1 MGMQNRAMLLAILP
15 ILMATISFA
24 GFVGNATIHAPAVI
38 LETNNGTLTIIK
50 LNVTTGTGIVNI
62 TGPLSVG
69 QSTINSSDA
78 AVIVASSYLGLN
90 YKNYNFHYQIDD
102 NFANV
107 SGPSAGTA
115 MTLLALSALSH
126 KKLLDNFTV
135 TGVINYNGTIGE
147 IGGVYD
153 KIEAA
158 KAHRMSFM
166 MVPFAGNNSL
176 ETEIYYLASR
186 YFGMRVVPIHN
197 ISQAFSYATGSVPV
211 SGLNV
216 SFNVSDNYNISGIPQ
231 AKLSCSNQCN
241 QTVLS
246 DLASFTLNFTNASIS
261 NVSAFS
267 RFAPI
272 AENMSINA
280 LEASQLAQKGY
291 YYTSADVAFIDFINS
306 FMFQNPNLSIS
317 RGQDLLNSV
326 SYYCG
331 SLNPPPLTRSN
342 YNDVLNGEL
351 RQLWGNVTI
360 NALLSQYN
368 STAIDSDGVL
378 RNIYSAAEAY
388 AWCKAASQIYSESTP
403 SGSSYQAVN
412 VSDKL
417 KPVAQSAISSALSS
431 PSSSS
436 VPSVYIIGAK
446 VALDQGNYALA
457 LLDSDYMLS
466 DEHSIQQNVS
476 EGELYNATSSLVNSS
491 RFGSW
496 ATQFADEALFYMNE
510 SSLVPQQ
517 RSASMLSSG
526 YYAAL
531 LGSEI
536 SNSTKEIY
544 SMLTT
549 APVSRP
555 STTQPSSPSY
565 ALPSTINI
573 IIILLLIIIAL
584 LLATLVVAFITL
596 SELRNELRG
605 GNQRG
610 RRAR

>member
-1 MGMQNRAMLLAILP
+1 MLLAILP
-15 ILMATISFA
+15 ILLATMSFA

-38 LETNNGTLTIIK
+38 LQTNNGTLTIIK

-69 QSTINSSDA
+69 QSTINSSEA
-78 AVIVASSYLGLN
+78 AAIVASSKLGLN
-90 YKNYNFHYQIDD
+90 YKNYNFHYQIND

-126 KKLLDNFTV
+126 KSLLDNFTV

-158 KAHRMSFM
+158 KARGMSFI

-186 YFGMRVVPIHN
+186 YFGMRVIPIN
-197 ISQAFSYATGSVPV
+197 NVSQAFLYATGSVPV

-231 AKLSCSNQCN
+231 ANLSCSNQCN
-241 QTVLS
+241 QTALAE
-246 DLASFTLNFTNASIS
+246 LASFTLNFTNASIS

-272 AENMSINA
+272 ARNLSINA

-317 RGQDLLNSV
+317 NGLNLLNSIG
-326 SYYCG
+326 YYCN
-331 SLNPPPLTRSN
+331 SISPPPLTRSN

-360 NALLSQYN
+360 NALISNYN

-388 AWCKAASQIYSESTP
+388 AWCKAANNIYTESAPTA
-403 SGSSYQAVN
+403 SSSYVN
-412 VSDKL
+412 VSQGMESI
-417 KPVAQSAISSALSS
+417 ASASVSKALSGDI
-431 PSSSS
+431 SS
-436 VPSVYIIGAK
+436 VPSVYIISAK
-446 VALDQGNYALA
+446 EAMNSGNYALA
-457 LLDSDYMLS
+457 LLDSDYILT
-466 DEHSIQQNVS
+466 DEHSNS
-476 EGELYNATSSLVNSS
+476 SNPAALYNDTASMINGS
-491 RFGSW
+491 RYGAW
-496 ATQFADEALFYMNE
+496 ATQFASEALFYMNE
-510 SSLVPQQ
+510 SQHVSPN
-517 RSASMLSSG
+517 RSSALISEAF
-526 YYAAL
+526 YAAL
-531 LGSEI
+531 LGNKI
-536 SNSTKEIY
+536 SNSTQEIN
-544 SMLTT
+544 SMLTSKPVAVT
-549 APVSRP
+549 TTVPPTTTNYAAP
-555 STTQPSSPSY
+555 
-565 ALPSTINI
+565 ATITI
-573 IIILLLIIIAL
+573 IIIMLLIIIAL
-584 LLATLVVAFITL
+584 LVAMLVAMFIML
-596 SELRNELRG
+596 GSIRDQLES
-605 GNQRG
+605 GNNRK
-610 RRAR
+610 RTR

>member
-15 ILMATISFA
+15 ILLATMSFA
-24 GFVGNATIHAPAVI
+24 GFAGNATIHAPAVI
-38 LETNNGTLTIIK
+38 LQTNNGTLTIIK

-69 QSTINSSDA
+69 QSTINSSEA
-78 AVIVASSYLGLN
+78 AAIVASSKLGLN
-90 YKNYNFHYQIDD
+90 YKNYNFHYQIND

-126 KKLLDNFTV
+126 KSLLDNFTV

-158 KAHRMSFM
+158 KARGMSFI

-186 YFGMRVVPIHN
+186 YFGMRVIPIN
-197 ISQAFSYATGSVPV
+197 NVSQAFLYATGSVPV

-231 AKLSCSNQCN
+231 ANLSCSNQCN
-241 QTVLS
+241 QTALAE
-246 DLASFTLNFTNASIS
+246 LASFTLNFTNASIS

-272 AENMSINA
+272 ARNLSINA

-317 RGQDLLNSV
+317 RGQALLNSV
-326 SYYCG
+326 SYYCS

-378 RNIYSAAEAY
+378 RNVYSAAEAY
-388 AWCKAASQIYSESTP
+388 AWCKAASQIYSESSP
-403 SGSSYQAVN
+403 SGSYQAVN
-412 VSDKL
+412 VSNQL
-417 KPVAQSAISSALSS
+417 KPVAQLAISSALSS

-457 LLDSDYMLS
+457 LLDSDYMVS
-466 DEHSIQQNVS
+466 DEHSIPSNVS
-476 EGELYNATSSLVNSS
+476 EGGIYNATASLINSS
-491 RFGSW
+491 RFGAW

-510 SSLVPQQ
+510 SSLVSPQ

-544 SMLTT
+544 GMLTT
-549 APVSRP
+549 TPVSKP
-555 STTQPSSPSY
+555 STTQPSSPSH

-610 RRAR
+610 KRAR

>member
-1 MGMQNRAMLLAILP
+1 MGMQNHAMLLAMLP
-15 ILMATISFA
+15 ILLVTISFA
-24 GFVGNATIHAPAVI
+24 GFVGNASIHAPAVI
-38 LETNNGTLTIIK
+38 LQTNNGTLTIIN
-50 LNVTTGTGIVNI
+50 LNVTTGNGTVNI
-62 TGPLSVG
+62 TGPSSVG
-69 QSTINSSDA
+69 QSTINSSEA
-78 AVIVASSYLGLN
+78 AVLVASSYLGIN
-90 YKNYNFHYQIDD
+90 YKDYNFHYEIEDMG
-102 NFANV
+102 ANV

-153 KIEAA
+153 KIETA
-158 KAHRMSFM
+158 KAHGMSFI

-186 YFGMRVVPIHN
+186 YFGIRVIPIYN
-197 ISQAFSYATGSVPV
+197 VSQAFSYATGSASV

-216 SFNVSDNYNISGIPQ
+216 SFNVSDNYNISGVPQ

-241 QTVLS
+241 QTMLA
-246 DLASFTLNFTNASIS
+246 DLAHFTLNFTNASIS
-261 NVSAFS
+261 NVSAF
-267 RFAPI
+267 RGFAPI
-272 AENMSINA
+272 AKNMSMN
-280 LEASQLAQKGY
+280 LQEASQLAQKGY
-291 YYTSADVAFIDFINS
+291 YYTSADVAFIEFINS
-306 FMFQNPNLSIS
+306 FMFQNPNLSIQ

-326 SYYCG
+326 SYYCS
-331 SLNPPPLTRSN
+331 SLTPPQLTRSN

-368 STAIDSDGVL
+368 ATAIDSDGVL

-388 AWCKAASQIYSESTP
+388 AWCKAASQIYSESSP
-403 SGSSYQAVN
+403 SGNYQAVN
-412 VSDKL
+412 VSPQI
-417 KPVAQSAISSALSS
+417 KPVAESAISSALSS
-431 PSSSS
+431 ASSSS

-446 VALDQGNYALA
+446 VALNNGNYALA
-457 LLDSDYMLS
+457 LLDSDYIVS
-466 DEHSIQQNVS
+466 DEHSIPSNVS
-476 EGELYNATSSLVNSS
+476 ESSMYNATAALINSS

-510 SSLVPQQ
+510 SSLVPKQ
-517 RSASMLSSG
+517 RSMSMLSSG

-531 LGSEI
+531 IGNEI

-544 SMLTT
+544 GMLTT
-549 APVSRP
+549 APVSKP
-555 STTQPSSPSY
+555 PTTPTSSTGY
-565 ALPSTINI
+565 APASTINI

-596 SELRNELRG
+596 SELKNELRSR
-605 GNQRG
+605 NQRG

>member
-1 MGMQNRAMLLAILP
+1 MLLAILP
-15 ILMATISFA
+15 ILLATMPFA

-38 LETNNGTLTIIK
+38 LQTNNGTLTTIK
-50 LNVTTGTGIVNI
+50 LNVTAGNGTVNI

-69 QSTINSSDA
+69 QSTINSSEA
-78 AVIVASSYLGLN
+78 AAMVASSALGLN
-90 YKNYNFHYQIDD
+90 YKNYNFHYRIEDSG
-102 NFANV
+102 ANV

-126 KKLLDNFTV
+126 KRLLNDFTV

-153 KIEAA
+153 KIETA
-158 KAHRMSFM
+158 KANHMRFI
-166 MVPFAGNNSL
+166 MVPNAGNDSL

-186 YFGMRVVPIHN
+186 YFGIRVIPIYN
-197 ISQAFSYATGSVPV
+197 VSQAFSYATGSVPV

-231 AKLSCSNQCN
+231 ASLSCSNQCN
-241 QTVLS
+241 QTA
-246 DLASFTLNFTNASIS
+246 LANLAHFTLNFTNASIR
-261 NVSAFS
+261 NVSILKG
-267 RFAPI
+267 FAPI
-272 AENMSINA
+272 AENMSINLA
-280 LEASQLAQKGY
+280 YAEQLAQKGY

-317 RGQDLLNSV
+317 RGMDLLNSV
-326 SYYCG
+326 SYYCS

-360 NALLSQYN
+360 NALISQYN

-378 RNIYSAAEAY
+378 RNVYSAAEAY

-403 SGSSYQAVN
+403 SGSYQAVN
-412 VSDKL
+412 VSPQL
-417 KPVAQSAISSALSS
+417 KQVAQSAISSALSS
-431 PSSSS
+431 TSSSS

-446 VALDQGNYALA
+446 AALNQGNYALA
-457 LLDSDYMLS
+457 LLDSDYIVS
-466 DEHSIQQNVS
+466 DEQGIQPNVS
-476 EGELYNATSSLVNSS
+476 EAAMHNATASLINSS

-510 SSLVPQQ
+510 SSLVSPQ
-517 RSASMLSSG
+517 RSRSMLSSG

-536 SNSTKEIY
+536 SNSTREIY
-544 SMLTT
+544 GMLTT
-549 APVSRP
+549 APVTRP
-555 STTQPSSPSY
+555 STTTQPSTSY

-610 RRAR
+610 RRTR

>member
-1 MGMQNRAMLLAILP
+1 MGVQNRAMLLAILP
-15 ILMATISFA
+15 ILLATMSSA

-38 LETNNGTLTIIK
+38 LQTNNGTLTIIN
-50 LNVTTGTGIVNI
+50 LNVTTGNGSVNI

-69 QSTINSSDA
+69 QSTINSSEA
-78 AVIVASSYLGLN
+78 AAIVASSELGLN
-90 YKNYNFHYQIDD
+90 YKNYNFHYRIEDSG
-102 NFANV
+102 ANV

-153 KIEAA
+153 KIETA
-158 KAHRMSFM
+158 KAHGMSFI
-166 MVPFAGNNSL
+166 MVPYAGNNSL

-186 YFGMRVVPIHN
+186 YFGIRVIPIYN
-197 ISQAFSYATGSVPV
+197 VSQAFSYAAGSVPV

-231 AKLSCSNQCN
+231 ASLSCSNQCN
-241 QTVLS
+241 QTALAELS
-246 DLASFTLNFTNASIS
+246 RFTLNFTNASIS
-261 NVSAFS
+261 NVSALS

-272 AENMSINA
+272 AANMSVNLA
-280 LEASQLAQKGY
+280 DAQQLAQKGY

-317 RGQDLLNSV
+317 RGMDLLNSV
-326 SYYCG
+326 SYYCS
-331 SLNPPPLTRSN
+331 SLNPPQLTRSN

-351 RQLWGNVTI
+351 RQLLGNVTI

-388 AWCKAASQIYSESTP
+388 AWCRAASQIYSESSP
-403 SGSSYQAVN
+403 SGSYQAVN
-412 VSDKL
+412 VSPQL
-417 KPVAQSAISSALSS
+417 KQVAQSAISAALSS

-457 LLDSDYMLS
+457 LLDSDYIVS
-466 DEHSIQQNVS
+466 DEQGIQPNVS
-476 EGELYNATSSLVNSS
+476 EGALYNATSSLINSS

-510 SSLVPQQ
+510 SSLVSPQ
-517 RSASMLSSG
+517 RSGPMLSSG

-549 APVSRP
+549 APVAKP
-555 STTQPSSPSY
+555 STTTSSSSSY

-584 LLATLVVAFITL
+584 LLATLVVAFMTL
-596 SELRNELRG
+596 SELRNELRAK
-605 GNQRG
+605 NQKG
-610 RRAR
+610 RQTR

>member
-1 MGMQNRAMLLAILP
+1 MGVQNRAMLLAILP
-15 ILMATISFA
+15 ILLATMSSA

-38 LETNNGTLTIIK
+38 LQTNNGTLTIIN
-50 LNVTTGTGIVNI
+50 LNVTTGNGSVNI

-69 QSTINSSDA
+69 QSTINSSEA
-78 AVIVASSYLGLN
+78 AAIVASSELGLN
-90 YKNYNFHYQIDD
+90 YKNYNFHYRIEDSG
-102 NFANV
+102 ANV

-153 KIEAA
+153 KIETA
-158 KAHRMSFM
+158 KAHGMSFI
-166 MVPFAGNNSL
+166 MVPYAGNNSL

-186 YFGMRVVPIHN
+186 YFGIRVIPIYN
-197 ISQAFSYATGSVPV
+197 VSQAFSYAAGSVPV

-231 AKLSCSNQCN
+231 ASLSCSNQCN
-241 QTVLS
+241 QTALAELS
-246 DLASFTLNFTNASIS
+246 RFTLNFTNASIS
-261 NVSAFS
+261 NVSALS

-272 AENMSINA
+272 AANMSVNLA
-280 LEASQLAQKGY
+280 DAQQLAQKGY

-317 RGQDLLNSV
+317 RGMDLLNSV
-326 SYYCG
+326 SYYCS
-331 SLNPPPLTRSN
+331 SLNPPQLTRSN

-388 AWCKAASQIYSESTP
+388 AWCRAASQIYSESSP
-403 SGSSYQAVN
+403 SGSYQAVN
-412 VSDKL
+412 VSPQL
-417 KPVAQSAISSALSS
+417 KQVAQSAISAALSS

-457 LLDSDYMLS
+457 LLDSDYIVS
-466 DEHSIQQNVS
+466 DEQGIQPNVS
-476 EGELYNATSSLVNSS
+476 EGALYNATSSLINSS

-510 SSLVPQQ
+510 SSLVSPQ
-517 RSASMLSSG
+517 RSGPMLSSG

-549 APVSRP
+549 APVAKP
-555 STTQPSSPSY
+555 STTTSSSSSY

-584 LLATLVVAFITL
+584 LLATLVVAFMTL
-596 SELRNELRG
+596 SELRNELRAK
-605 GNQRG
+605 NQKG
-610 RRAR
+610 RQTR